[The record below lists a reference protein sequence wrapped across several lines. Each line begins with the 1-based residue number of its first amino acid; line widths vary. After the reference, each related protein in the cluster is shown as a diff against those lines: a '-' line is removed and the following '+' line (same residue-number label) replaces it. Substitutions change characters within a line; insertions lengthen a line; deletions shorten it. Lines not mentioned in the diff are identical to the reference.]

1 MYLLSTHTVLFLLSI
16 QVKPRVWMHP
26 VKGLKVLLV
35 DDDEEQL
42 RSFRSILERNGATVG
57 TSITGMEA
65 VKMAQMGE
73 YDVSIVDIKLPDIQ
87 GDEVVRRLKKID
99 YSMGFILVTGYPS
112 LQDCIEVLDLG
123 INDILLKPIEPE
135 ELLRAVAEAA
145 TIEVV
150 A

>member
-1 MYLLSTHTVLFLLSI
+1 
-16 QVKPRVWMHP
+16 MHP

-65 VKMAQMGE
+65 VKMARMGE

-99 YSMGFILVTGYPS
+99 DSMGFILVTGYPS

-145 TIEVV
+145 TVEVV

>member
-1 MYLLSTHTVLFLLSI
+1 
-16 QVKPRVWMHP
+16 MHP

-65 VKMAQMGE
+65 VKMARMGE

-99 YSMGFILVTGYPS
+99 DSMGFILVTGYPS

>member
-1 MYLLSTHTVLFLLSI
+1 
-16 QVKPRVWMHP
+16 MHP

-65 VKMAQMGE
+65 VKMARMRE
-73 YDVSIVDIKLPDIQ
+73 YNVSIVDIKLPDIQ

-99 YSMGFILVTGYPS
+99 DSMGFILVTGYPS

-145 TIEVV
+145 TVEVV